1 MGGFCAR
8 WGKLWQGAL
17 SLQTLLITKG
27 TPQLSVFNH
36 VLRLVNEG
44 IPRGLCK

>member
-1 MGGFCAR
+1 MGGLWAR

-27 TPQLSVFNH
+27 TPQQAVFNYI
-36 VLRLVNEG
+36 LRLVKEG